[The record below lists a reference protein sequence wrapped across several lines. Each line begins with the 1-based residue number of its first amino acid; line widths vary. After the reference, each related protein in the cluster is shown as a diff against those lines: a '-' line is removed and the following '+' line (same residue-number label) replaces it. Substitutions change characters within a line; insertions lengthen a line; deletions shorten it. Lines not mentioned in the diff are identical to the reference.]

1 MAAKET
7 DTSPN
12 AARPGFFRF
21 RVPILAILLLL
32 LAGGFMAYRN
42 IQVSLF
48 PEKTFPKIKVI
59 ANAGDQ
65 PVDLMMVAITQP
77 LENAVNQVEG
87 VQLVRSVTSRGSCEL
102 SIYLDWNVDINV
114 SVQRVNAYISQIQN
128 TLLPNTSLAV
138 QRMNPSILPVMDFA
152 LESNGRDLIELRKL
166 ALYTI
171 RPFLSQVPGVS
182 NVQVMGGR
190 TKEYWIVLRA
200 DKLAMLNV
208 TPAAITT
215 ALANTNF
222 VQADGLASD
231 YHRLYLTLTDATVHS
246 KQDVENIVIRSN
258 GQRVLRLADVA
269 TVELH
274 EQQEFTRIEANGKQT
289 VLVNVV
295 KQPTANLVT
304 LSEGVA
310 QKVRDLSTVLP
321 ADVTLTPTYV
331 QADFVS
337 TAVKSVTDSILIGLA
352 LAIIVTSLFL
362 RSLRASAVILIIIP
376 VVLAAAMLVLYAI
389 GFTLDIMTLGGIA
402 AAIGLIIDD
411 AVVIVEQIH
420 SVEEEHDGESTP
432 QTIQKAISYLLPAMI
447 GSSLSTIVIFL
458 PFSLMSG
465 VAGAFFKVL
474 ATTMVITLVCSFLIT
489 WLGLPV
495 VYGLVSFLKK
505 KKGESTPGGS
515 ETHPSVGRWLS
526 VFIHR
531 PVLALMLSGGMGV
544 AVYLIYSRLET
555 GFLPEMDEGAI
566 VLDYFSPPG
575 TSLDETNVMLTQVD
589 KQVRTIPEVQAFTR
603 RTGAQMGFFITEPN
617 RGDYL
622 IALKKDRSRTT
633 NDVIDELRGKIEA
646 TQPALNV
653 DFGQVLGD
661 MLGDLMSTPSPVEVK
676 IFGNDPAKLRPVAQQ
691 VSDVVTNVAG
701 TADVFDGVVI
711 AGPSVVFRPNPGALL
726 NYGLTPMD
734 LQNQLLTK
742 LQGNEVGNILEGNQ
756 FVKMR
761 LKYPSAG
768 SNLTALRQSP
778 IFTADGRSRL
788 LSDFTAVSVDSG
800 SAEIE
805 RENLQPMIPVTAR
818 LANRDLGSVIRDIK
832 QQVASQVH
840 LAAGQHIEYGGA
852 YAQQQQSFRELLL
865 ILISASLLVFVV
877 LLFLFRDLRAAGLI
891 LFISVL
897 GVSGSFIALF
907 VTNTPLNVGSYT
919 GIIMIVGIIA
929 ENAIFTFQQFAIHHR
944 TAPVAESIQFAIS
957 ARIRPKLMT
966 ATSAIMALSPL
977 ALGIGQGAELHQPL
991 AIAVIGGFFAA
1002 LPLLLLIFPGLLRLA
1017 YKDSEQVSVISE

>member
-1 MAAKET
+1 MA
-7 DTSPN
+7 DTNPLSQQTARLN
-12 AARPGFFRF
+12 AARPGFFQF

-32 LAGGFMAYRN
+32 LVGGFMAYRS

-65 PVDLMMVAITQP
+65 PVELMMVAITQP
-77 LENAVNQVEG
+77 LENAVNQVPG
-87 VQLVRSVTSRGSCEL
+87 VQTVRSVTSRGSCEL

-114 SVQRVNAYISQIQN
+114 SLQRVNSYISQIQN
-128 TLLPNTSLAV
+128 TLLPNTSLVV
-138 QRMNPSILPVMDFA
+138 QRMSPSSLPVIDFA
-152 LESNGRDLIELRKL
+152 LESSGRDLIELRKL

-182 NVQVMGGR
+182 NVQIMGGR
-190 TKEYWIVLRA
+190 TKEYWIVLQA
-200 DKLAMLNV
+200 DKLATLNV

-215 ALANTNF
+215 ALTSTNF

-231 YHRLYLTLTDATVHS
+231 YNRLYLTLTDATVHS
-246 KQDVENIVIRSN
+246 KQDVENIVVRSN

-289 VLVNVV
+289 VLINVV
-295 KQPTANLVT
+295 KQPTTNLIKLT
-304 LSEGVA
+304 EEIN
-310 QKVRDLSTVLP
+310 QKVHDLKNVLP
-321 ADVTLTPTYV
+321 AGITLTPTYV

-362 RSLRASAVILIIIP
+362 RSLRASAVILLIIP
-376 VVLAAAMLVLYAI
+376 VVLATTMLVLYAI

-420 SVEEEHDGESTP
+420 SVEEEHEGESTP
-432 QTIQKAISYLLPAMI
+432 QTIQKAISYLFPAMI

-495 VYGLVSFLKK
+495 VYGLFGFLKK
-505 KKGESTPGGS
+505 KKGSS
-515 ETHPSVGRWLS
+515 ETHPSIGKWLS
-526 VFIHR
+526 VFIHH
-531 PVLALMLSGGMGV
+531 PVLALVLSGAMGV
-544 AVYLIYSRLET
+544 AVFLIYSRLET

-566 VLDYFSPPG
+566 VVDYFSPPG
-575 TSLDETNVMLTQVD
+575 TSLDATNAMLNEVD

-622 IALKKDRSRTT
+622 IALKKERSRTT
-633 NDVIDELRGKIEA
+633 SEVIDDLRGKIEA
-646 TQPALNV
+646 TQPALSV
-653 DFGQVLGD
+653 DLGQVLGD

-676 IFGNDPAKLRPVAQQ
+676 IFGSDPGQLQPIAKR
-691 VSDVVTNVAG
+691 VSDVVTKVQG

-711 AGPSVVFRPNPGALL
+711 AGPSVVFRPIPAMLF

-742 LQGNEVGNILEGNQ
+742 LQGNEVGNILESNQ
-756 FVKMR
+756 FIKMR
-761 LKYPSAG
+761 LKYPDAG
-768 SNLTALRQSP
+768 GNLTALRQSP

-818 LANRDLGSVIRDIK
+818 LANRDLGSVIHDIQ
-832 QQVASQVH
+832 QQVSSQVS
-840 LAAGQHIEYGGA
+840 LAPGQHIEYGGA
-852 YAQQQQSFRELLL
+852 YAQQQQSFQELLL
-865 ILISASLLVFVV
+865 ILISASLLVFMV
-877 LLFLFRDLRAAGLI
+877 LLFLFRDLKAAGLI

-907 VTNTPLNVGSYT
+907 ITKTPLNVGSYT

-929 ENAIFTFQQFAIHHR
+929 ENAIFTFQQFASHHQ
-944 TAPVAESIQFAIS
+944 TAPVAESIEFAIS

-977 ALGIGQGAELHQPL
+977 ALGIGRGSELHQPL

-1017 YKDSEQVSVISE
+1017 YKDQPTNG

>member
-1 MAAKET
+1 M
-7 DTSPN
+7 
-12 AARPGFFRF
+12 
-21 RVPILAILLLL
+21 PILAILLLL

-65 PVDLMMVAITQP
+65 PVELMMVAITQP

-87 VQLVRSVTSRGSCEL
+87 VQTVRSVTSRGSCEL

-114 SVQRVNAYISQIQN
+114 SLQRVNSYISQIQN
-128 TLLPNTSLAV
+128 TLLPGTSLVV
-138 QRMNPSILPVMDFA
+138 QRMSPSSLPVIDFA
-152 LESNGRDLIELRKL
+152 LESSGHDLIELRKL

-182 NVQVMGGR
+182 NVQIMGGR
-190 TKEYWIVLRA
+190 TKEYWIVLQA
-200 DKLAMLNV
+200 DKLATLNV

-215 ALANTNF
+215 ALTSTNF
-222 VQADGLASD
+222 VQADGLAAD
-231 YHRLYLTLTDATVHS
+231 YNRLYLTLTDATVHS

-295 KQPTANLVT
+295 KQPTANLIK
-304 LSEGVA
+304 LSEDIT
-310 QKVRDLSTVLP
+310 QKVHDLKNVLP
-321 ADVTLTPTYV
+321 AGITLTPTYV

-362 RSLRASAVILIIIP
+362 RSLRASAVILLIIP
-376 VVLAAAMLVLYAI
+376 VVLAATMLVLYAI

-420 SVEEEHDGESTP
+420 SVEEESGVDSHDGESTP
-432 QTIQKAISYLLPAMI
+432 QTIQQAISYLFPAMI

-458 PFSLMSG
+458 PFALMSG

-495 VYGLVSFLKK
+495 VYGLFSFLKK
-505 KKGESTPGGS
+505 KKGSS
-515 ETHPSVGRWLS
+515 ETHPSIGKWLS
-526 VFIHR
+526 VFIHH
-531 PVLALMLSGGMGV
+531 PVLALVLSGAMGV

-566 VLDYFSPPG
+566 VVDYFSPPG
-575 TSLDETNVMLTQVD
+575 TSLDATNAMLNEVD

-622 IALKKDRSRTT
+622 ISLKKDRSRTT
-633 NDVIDELRGKIEA
+633 SDVIDELRGKIEA
-646 TQPALNV
+646 TQPALSV

-676 IFGNDPAKLRPVAQQ
+676 IFGSDPAKLRPVAKK
-691 VSDVVTNVAG
+691 VSDVVTGVSG
-701 TADVFDGVVI
+701 TADVFDGVII
-711 AGPSVVFRPNPGALL
+711 AGPSVMFRPIPGMLL

-756 FVKMR
+756 FIKMR
-761 LKYPSAG
+761 LKYPDAG
-768 SNLTALRQSP
+768 GNLTALRQSP

-818 LANRDLGSVIRDIK
+818 LANRDLGSVIRDIQ
-832 QQVASQVH
+832 QQVGSQVS
-840 LAAGQHIEYGGA
+840 LEPGQHIEYGGA

-865 ILISASLLVFVV
+865 ILISASLLVFIV
-877 LLFLFRDLRAAGLI
+877 LLFLFRDLKAAGLI

-907 VTNTPLNVGSYT
+907 ITKTPLNVGSYT

-929 ENAIFTFQQFAIHHR
+929 ENAIFTFQQFASHHK
-944 TAPVAESIQFAIS
+944 TAPVAESIEFAIS

-1017 YKDSEQVSVISE
+1017 YKDSKPLSVTIEQ

>member
-1 MAAKET
+1 MSSEKPHT
-7 DTSPN
+7 NQIST
-12 AARPGFFRF
+12 ARPGFFRF

-32 LAGGFMAYRN
+32 LAGGFMAYRS

-65 PVDLMMVAITQP
+65 PVELMMVAITQP

-87 VQLVRSVTSRGSCEL
+87 VQTVRSVTSRGSCEL

-114 SVQRVNAYISQIQN
+114 SLQRINSYISQIQN
-128 TLLPNTSLAV
+128 TLLPNTSIAV

-182 NVQVMGGR
+182 NVQIMGGR

-200 DKLAMLNV
+200 DKLATLNV

-215 ALANTNF
+215 ALTNTNF

-295 KQPTANLVT
+295 KQPTANLVK
-304 LSEGVA
+304 LSADIA
-310 QKVRDLSTVLP
+310 QKVRDLKNVLP
-321 ADVTLTPTYV
+321 AGITLTPTYV

-362 RSLRASAVILIIIP
+362 RSLRASAVILLIIP
-376 VVLAAAMLVLYAI
+376 VVLATAMLVLYAI

-420 SVEEEHDGESTP
+420 SVEEDHDGESTP
-432 QTIQKAISYLLPAMI
+432 QTIQQAISYLFPAMI

-495 VYGLVSFLKK
+495 VYGLFSFLKK
-505 KKGESTPGGS
+505 KKGAS
-515 ETHPSVGRWLS
+515 ETHPSIGKWLS

-531 PVLALMLSGGMGV
+531 PVLALILSGAMGV

-589 KQVRTIPEVQAFTR
+589 KQIRTIPEVQAFTR

-622 IALKKDRSRTT
+622 INLKEDRSRTT
-633 NDVIDELRGKIEA
+633 DEVIDELRGKIEA

-676 IFGNDPAKLRPVAQQ
+676 IFGNDPAKLRPIAQK
-691 VSDVVTNVAG
+691 VSDIVTKVQG

-711 AGPSVVFRPNPGALL
+711 AGPSVVFKPIPGMLL

-761 LKYPSAG
+761 LKYPDAG

-818 LANRDLGSVIRDIK
+818 LSNRDLGSVIRDIQ
-832 QQVASQVH
+832 QQVGSQVS
-840 LAAGQHIEYGGA
+840 LTAGQHIEYGGA
-852 YAQQQQSFRELLL
+852 YAQQQQSFRELLM

-877 LLFLFRDLRAAGLI
+877 LLFLFRDLKAAGLI
-891 LFISVL
+891 LFISIL

-907 VTNTPLNVGSYT
+907 ITKTPLNVGSYT

-929 ENAIFTFQQFAIHHR
+929 ENAIFTFQQFASHHK
-944 TAPVAESIQFAIS
+944 TAPVAESIEFAIS

-977 ALGIGQGAELHQPL
+977 ALGIGRGAELHQPL

-1017 YKDSEQVSVISE
+1017 YKDEPVRT